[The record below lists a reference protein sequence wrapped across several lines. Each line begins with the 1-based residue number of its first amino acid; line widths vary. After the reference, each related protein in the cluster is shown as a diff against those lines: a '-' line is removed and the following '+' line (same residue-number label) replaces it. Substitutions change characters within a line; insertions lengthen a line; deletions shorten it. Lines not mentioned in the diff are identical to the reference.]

1 MDELAG
7 PAILDVWLAQVP
19 EEPMEPLLP
28 IVDPHHHL
36 YALEHACIPVTRAC
50 L

>member
-1 MDELAG
+1 MTDLQG
-7 PAILDVWLAQVP
+7 PAILDVWLTQTK

-36 YALEHACIPVTRAC
+36 
-50 L
+50 